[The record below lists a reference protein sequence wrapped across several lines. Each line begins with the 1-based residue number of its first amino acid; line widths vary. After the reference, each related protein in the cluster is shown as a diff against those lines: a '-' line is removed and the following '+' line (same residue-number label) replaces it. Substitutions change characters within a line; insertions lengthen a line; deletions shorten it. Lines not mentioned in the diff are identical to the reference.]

1 MALSKIWLFLVTVVG
16 AAAVAVLLVA
26 PRPLD
31 DELARETGAR
41 LERAQQAASL
51 LFQVN
56 GRRWM
61 DSAAQ
66 AASDAVLVESLSE
79 ASRGPADLVI
89 VHRTVQDRLKHF
101 GGQLHAELALA
112 TDVKGRVIAR
122 LGPDDGVWKDGVEG
136 LPLVAD
142 ALRGIRGDDTW
153 AVDGKV
159 YRVVATPVMTKER
172 YVGALVVG
180 QELGG
185 QLAQSMK
192 QALGTDVAILLRGR
206 VVASSAQSPAIS
218 QLPVLVEREAEALRS
233 KGHTAALSVDG
244 DAPALAALAALPGEL
259 GSRAVIAVVAPRVHV
274 GAPVALVQRA
284 LGDIGKLPPTL
295 LAAIGGGA
303 LVALIIGLLL
313 LRLEVERPQRRLAA
327 DAQRLARGESQ
338 RLDDDTHPGRLGAI
352 ARAVNTALDRLG
364 VRAIPTRNAANA
376 NGEAAAAPLPVSA
389 PPPSSRR
396 PPGPQPGETSTLSTA
411 DIEARKQL
419 LVETGTY
426 AVRPDELQPPMPGA
440 AVVSPVGEVGTDAVP
455 TSVRD
460 ADAFAAPPTVQARNP
475 PTFDEID
482 PPTRARAELPTT
494 SPAGGGAAREIVA
507 EPAFRDDDEATSVAS
522 AEALQQLAQA
532 DYAAARAAEQAA
544 ALKMARP
551 PTIPPIATMP
561 PSPASARASSPNIPV
576 MSSAPPP
583 APPPPSAG
591 PADADEAE
599 LKRVYQEFVET
610 KQRLGEPTE
619 GVTFEKFASKLRN
632 NRAELMS
639 RFSCKSVRFQV
650 YVKDGKAA
658 LKATPVT

>member
-1 MALSKIWLFLVTVVG
+1 MALSKLWLFLVTLVG

-26 PRPLD
+26 PRSLD

-56 GRRWM
+56 GRRWI

-112 TDVKGRVIAR
+112 TDAKGRVIAR
-122 LGPDDGVWKDGVEG
+122 LGPDDAVWKDGVEG

-142 ALRGIRGDDTW
+142 ALRGLRGDDTW
-153 AVDGKV
+153 AVDGRV

-172 YVGALVVG
+172 YVGALVIG

-185 QLAQSMK
+185 QLVQSMK
-192 QALGTDVAILLRGR
+192 QALGTDVAVLLRGR
-206 VVASSAQSPAIS
+206 VVASSAQSAAIS
-218 QLPVLVEREAEALRS
+218 QLPVIAEREAESLRTR
-233 KGHTAALSVDG
+233 GHTAAVPVGG
-244 DAPALAALAALPGEL
+244 DDPALAALAVLPGDL
-259 GSRAVIAVVAPRVHV
+259 GPRALIAVIAPRTHV
-274 GAPVALVQRA
+274 GAPLALAERA
-284 LGDIGKLPPTL
+284 LREVGTLPPTL

-303 LVALIIGLLL
+303 LLALVLGLLL

-338 RLDDDTHPGRLGAI
+338 RLDDDLHPGRLGAV

-364 VRAIPTRNAANA
+364 VRAIPARN
-376 NGEAAAAPLPVSA
+376 
-389 PPPSSRR
+389 PPSSEASSAASPPPPAAPPRR
-396 PPGPQPGETSTLSTA
+396 PQPGETSTLSAA

-419 LVETGTY
+419 LVETGAY
-426 AVRPDELQPPMPGA
+426 AVMPDDMKPPLAGA
-440 AVVSPVGEVGTDAVP
+440 SIVQAVGDVGTDAVP

-460 ADAFAAPPTVQARNP
+460 ADAFAAPPTVQATHAP
-475 PTFDEID
+475 SFDDAID
-482 PPTRARAELPTT
+482 APTRARAGLP
-494 SPAGGGAAREIVA
+494 SLAAKSAAGGAEREMIA
-507 EPAFRDDDEATSVAS
+507 EPAFRDDEEATSVAS
-522 AEALQQLAQA
+522 QEALQRLAQA

-544 ALKMARP
+544 ALKQRP
-551 PTIPPIATMP
+551 PTIPPISTMP
-561 PSPASARASSPNIPV
+561 PLPAGTSPRASSPGIPV
-576 MSSAPPP
+576 AAAAGPGAVASA
-583 APPPPSAG
+583 

-599 LKRVYQEFVET
+599 LRRVYQEFVET

-619 GVTFEKFASKLRN
+619 GVTFEKFAAKLRN
-632 NRAELMS
+632 NRAELIN